1 MYCTVWWLI
10 ILYCIFESCYP
21 EYSLEGLMPK
31 LKLQYFGHLMW
42 RADSLEKTLMLGK
55 IEGKRRSGQ
64 QRMRLLDGIT
74 DSMDMSLSKLREM
87 VKDREAWRTTIHG
100 VKKNQTGLSY
110 QTATRRR
117 WKILKVLI
125 TRKKMCISVW
135 WWMWTG
141 FIVVITSQGIQT
153 SNPYVVPETNRNVLY
168 RLYLNFLKLKK
179 KIVFNPL
186 RSKKKTASRPWG
198 VLGVPLSIFIPGG
211 KWMFLLPPSKAMRK
225 GCFSFHQYIPLE
237 HLLYARPSST
247 SWEQSRE

>member
-21 EYSLEGLMPK
+21 EYSLEELMLK
-31 LKLQYFGHLMW
+31 LKLQYFGHLMR

-87 VKDREAWRTTIHG
+87 VKDREAWRTAIHG
-100 VKKNQTGLSY
+100 VEKNQTGLSY
-110 QTATRRR
+110 QTATRR

-141 FIVVITSQGIQT
+141 FIVVITSQSIQT

-179 KIVFNPL
+179 NCIQSTQV
-186 RSKKKTASRPWG
+186 KKENSIKTMVGSQFHSPF
-198 VLGVPLSIFIPGG
+198 S
-211 KWMFLLPPSKAMRK
+211 FLEGS
-225 GCFSFHQYIPLE
+225 GCFSFHPLKQWGRVAF
-237 HLLYARPSST
+237 HFISTYLLST
-247 SWEQSRE
+247 YCMLGPVLHPGNRVESK